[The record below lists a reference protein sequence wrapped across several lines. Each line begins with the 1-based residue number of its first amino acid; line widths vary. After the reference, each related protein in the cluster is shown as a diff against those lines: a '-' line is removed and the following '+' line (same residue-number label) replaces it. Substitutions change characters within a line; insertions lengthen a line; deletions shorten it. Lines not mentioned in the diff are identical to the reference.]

1 MRAQDAVAEKLD
13 EVAAAIERMEG
24 MAMQSASNGAKA
36 QSEVSPRTPAS
47 LASAAA
53 HRMYVCRQAKD
64 ALDRLEGM
72 SMSSATNLAKFEK
85 KITDRTESLEAM
97 LMQAAMNTSK
107 FEKKIDSRTEGCD
120 RALASALGPLRPC

>member
-1 MRAQDAVAEKLD
+1 MAKKLD

-36 QSEVSPRTPAS
+36 QSEVSPPTPADS

-53 HRMYVCRQAKD
+53 HPPPRRQAKD

-120 RALASALGPLRPC
+120 RALASALGPARPC